1 MTEKYQELA
10 AAVSAY
16 QHAQNMAN
24 RWLAKAAEIDKEILA
39 LSDQVAQ
46 QRTETEP
53 APAEETVP

>member
-10 AAVSAY
+10 AAVAAF

-24 RWLAKAAEIDKEILA
+24 RWLLKAAEIDKQILD

-46 QRTETEP
+46 QRTATEP